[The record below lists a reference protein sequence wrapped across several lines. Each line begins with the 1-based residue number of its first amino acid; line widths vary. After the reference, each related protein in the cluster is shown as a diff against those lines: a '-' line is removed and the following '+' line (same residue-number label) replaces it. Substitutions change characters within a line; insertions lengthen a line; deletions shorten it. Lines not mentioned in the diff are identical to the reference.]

1 MKSSD
6 VRQVAV
12 VALIRFA
19 LAVGFMWLCVPP
31 VGWAQSQ
38 NVASQPQPAEEQSV
52 ANQSAPA
59 GSSAA
64 EANAMV
70 PRLIKFS
77 GTLLDAQGK
86 PIATGPVGVT
96 FALYAEQTGGASL
109 WLETQNVHP
118 DENGYYTV
126 LLGNETSTGVPME
139 LFASGEARWLGIQI
153 ERQPEQARVLLVSVP
168 YALKA
173 GDAQT
178 LGGRPASDFALAN
191 ASSAPSTAGAASSG
205 KSDSASAASA
215 SSTSVSKNAA
225 PPVNPNVTG
234 KGVLDHIPMWD
245 TASDIVDSVIFQ
257 KSSDIGI
264 GTVTPAATLDVNG
277 KGDIRDTLTLFPKGT
292 DSTLAV
298 SGTAFKI
305 DQTGKVTFISAQT
318 FPGAGTIT
326 ADNSTE
332 ALKVTQTGTGAAAVF
347 NVTKSTDTI
356 IKAELNGSAVFSV
369 GATGGLYDS
378 QSIYTQG
385 PILNNVFV
393 VSATGAISTSNT
405 DTGNGATAITAM
417 QDDSNNLAYTFGVKA
432 STASSDGVG
441 VMGTSGTGSSFGGN
455 TFSSVGVWGDSA
467 TGIGVLGTADDGTAV
482 YAQSD
487 SGADTTPTLNAYN
500 GSSTAGALVFQTNS
514 ANAKI
519 CTIDVFANLACNGS
533 KSAVVPVGNGQ
544 KMVALYA
551 VEAPENWFE
560 DYGSEHLENGAA
572 RVTLDP
578 TYAQTVNT
586 GMEYHVFLT
595 PSGDCNGLYVTN
607 KTANSFEVREFK
619 GGHSNIAFDYR
630 IIAKRNG
637 YEQIRLADKTA
648 MMKAAPPQAAR
659 LGRKLAAK
667 APADGSAPA
676 RPELKP

>member
-6 VRQVAV
+6 VREVPV
-12 VALIRFA
+12 SVMIRFA
-19 LAVGFMWLCVPP
+19 LVAWFMWLCVAP

-38 NVASQPQPAEEQSV
+38 NVASKRQPAEEQSV
-52 ANQSAPA
+52 ANQSAAA

-109 WLETQNVHP
+109 WLETQNVRP
-118 DENGYYTV
+118 DENGYYSV
-126 LLGNETSTGVPME
+126 LLGSETATGVPME
-139 LFASGEARWLGIQI
+139 LFATGEARWLGIQV
-153 ERQPEQARVLLVSVP
+153 ERQPEQPRVLLVSVP

-191 ASSAPSTAGAASSG
+191 ASSALPTAGAANSA
-205 KSDSASAASA
+205 KPDSVPAASA

-225 PPVNPNVTG
+225 PPSNPSVTG

-245 TASDIVDSVIFQ
+245 TTSDIVDSVIFQ
-257 KSSDIGI
+257 KSTDIGI

-277 KGDIRDTLTLFPKGT
+277 KEDIRDTLTLFPKGT

-298 SGTAFKI
+298 NGTAFKI
-305 DQTGKVTFISAQT
+305 DQTGKVTFVSTQT
-318 FPGAGTIT
+318 FPGGGTVT
-326 ADNSTE
+326 ANNSTQ
-332 ALKVTQTGTGAAAVF
+332 ALSVTQTGTGAAAVF

-356 IKAELNGSAVFSV
+356 LNGELNGSAVFSV

-405 DTGNGATAITAM
+405 DTGNGATAITAS
-417 QDDSNNLAYTFGVKA
+417 QNDSNISDVTFGVNA
-432 STASSDGVG
+432 STASSNGIAVL
-441 VMGTSGTGSSFGGN
+441 GTAGP
-455 TFSSVGVWGDSA
+455 SSVFATQESTTGVWGDAGTQYSVGVQGSA
-467 TGIGVLGTADDGTAV
+467 NDGIAV
-482 YAQSD
+482 AAESD
-487 SGADTTPTLNAYN
+487 SGTDTVEPTLFAYN
-500 GSSTAGALVFQTNS
+500 GSSAAGALVFQTNS
-514 ANAKI
+514 ANVKI
-519 CTIDVFANLACNGS
+519 CAIDVFANLACNGS

-572 RVTLDP
+572 TVTLDP

-607 KTANSFEVREFK
+607 KTSNSFEVRELK

-637 YEQIRLADKTA
+637 YEQIRLEDKTA
-648 MMKAAPPQAAR
+648 MMKAVPARVAR
-659 LGRKLAAK
+659 LGRKPAAK
-667 APADGSAPA
+667 APSDGSAPA
-676 RPELKP
+676 RLP

>member
-1 MKSSD
+1 MKLSNLGIALVVVCLFFVPAMRAQAQSSANQN
-6 VRQVAV
+6 VSATSAAV
-12 VALIRFA
+12 V
-19 LAVGFMWLCVPP
+19 
-31 VGWAQSQ
+31 
-38 NVASQPQPAEEQSV
+38 PQ
-52 ANQSAPA
+52 
-59 GSSAA
+59 
-64 EANAMV
+64 
-70 PRLIKFS
+70 LIKFS
-77 GTLLDAQGK
+77 GTLLDAQSK

-109 WLETQNVHP
+109 WLETQNVRP
-118 DENGYYTV
+118 DENGYYSV
-126 LLGNETSTGVPME
+126 LLGAETSTGVPME
-139 LFASGEARWLGIQI
+139 LFATGEARWLGIQV

-178 LGGRPASDFALAN
+178 LAGRPASDFALAN
-191 ASSAPSTAGAASSG
+191 ASSLPSVPTTANSAAKSG

-257 KSSDIGI
+257 KSSEIGI

-277 KGDIRDTLTLFPKGT
+277 KEDIRDTLTLFPKGT

-305 DQTGKVTFISAQT
+305 DQTGKVTFVSTQT
-318 FPGAGTIT
+318 FPGAGTVT
-326 ADNSTE
+326 ANNSTE
-332 ALKVTQTGTGAAAVF
+332 ALSVTQTGTGAAAVF

-385 PILNNVFV
+385 PISNNVFV
-393 VSATGAISTSNT
+393 VSATGAVVTNNS
-405 DTGNGATAITAM
+405 DTGNGATAITAA
-417 QDDSNNLAYTFGVKA
+417 QNDSNNSDFTFGVNA
-432 STASSDGVG
+432 STASDSGVG
-441 VMGTSGTGSSFGGN
+441 VKGTSST
-455 TFSSVGVWGDSA
+455 SSVDGSGLNSAGVWGDTGA
-467 TGIGVLGTADDGTAV
+467 GGGIGVIATADDGYGVFAV
-482 YAQSD
+482 SNSANPIIPTIYAF
-487 SGADTTPTLNAYN
+487 N
-500 GSSTAGALVFQTNS
+500 SSSSAGALVFETNS
-514 ANAKI
+514 GNDKK

-533 KSAVVPVGNGQ
+533 KSAVVPVENGQ

-560 DYGSEHLENGAA
+560 DYGSERLENGAA
-572 RVTLDP
+572 TVMLDS

-595 PSGDCNGLYVTN
+595 PKGDCNGLYVVN
-607 KTANSFEVREFK
+607 ETANSFEVRELK
-619 GGHSNIAFDYR
+619 GGHSNITFDYR

-648 MMKAAPPQAAR
+648 MMKAIPAQVAR
-659 LGRKLAAK
+659 VGKKPGAQ
-667 APADGSAPA
+667 APASS
-676 RPELKP
+676 RLKP

>member
-6 VRQVAV
+6 VREVPV
-12 VALIRFA
+12 SVMIRFA
-19 LAVGFMWLCVPP
+19 LVAWFMWLCVAP

-38 NVASQPQPAEEQSV
+38 NVASQRQPAEEQSV

-96 FALYAEQTGGASL
+96 FALYAEHTGGASL
-109 WLETQNVHP
+109 WLETQNVRP
-118 DENGYYTV
+118 DENGYYSV
-126 LLGNETSTGVPME
+126 LLGSETATGVPME
-139 LFASGEARWLGIQI
+139 LFATGEARWLGIQV
-153 ERQPEQARVLLVSVP
+153 ERQPEQPRVLLVSVP

-191 ASSAPSTAGAASSG
+191 ASSALPTAGAANSA
-205 KSDSASAASA
+205 KPDSVPAASA

-225 PPVNPNVTG
+225 PPSNPSVTG

-257 KSSDIGI
+257 KSTDIGI

-305 DQTGKVTFISAQT
+305 DQTGKVTFVSTQT
-318 FPGAGTIT
+318 FPGGGTVT
-326 ADNSTE
+326 ANNSTQ
-332 ALKVTQTGTGAAAVF
+332 ALSVTQTGTGAAAVF

-356 IKAELNGSAVFSV
+356 LNGELNGSAVFSV

-405 DTGNGATAITAM
+405 DTGNGATAITAS
-417 QDDSNNLAYTFGVKA
+417 QNDSNISDVTFGVNA
-432 STASSDGVG
+432 STASSNGIAVL
-441 VMGTSGTGSSFGGN
+441 GTAGP
-455 TFSSVGVWGDSA
+455 SSVFATQESTTGVWGDAGTQYSVGVQGSA
-467 TGIGVLGTADDGTAV
+467 NDGIAV
-482 YAQSD
+482 AAESD
-487 SGADTTPTLNAYN
+487 SGTDTIEPTLFAYN
-500 GSSTAGALVFQTNS
+500 GSSAAGALVFQTNS
-514 ANAKI
+514 ANVKI
-519 CTIDVFANLACNGS
+519 CAIDVFANLACNGS

-572 RVTLDP
+572 TVTLDP

-607 KTANSFEVREFK
+607 KTSNSFEVRELK

-637 YEQIRLADKTA
+637 YEQIRLEDKTA
-648 MMKAAPPQAAR
+648 MMKAVPARVAR
-659 LGRKLAAK
+659 LGRKPAAK
-667 APADGSAPA
+667 APSDGSAPA
-676 RPELKP
+676 RLP

>member
-6 VRQVAV
+6 VREVPV
-12 VALIRFA
+12 SVMIRFA
-19 LAVGFMWLCVPP
+19 LVAWFMWLCVAP

-38 NVASQPQPAEEQSV
+38 NVASQRQPAEEQSV

-96 FALYAEQTGGASL
+96 FALYAEHTGGASL
-109 WLETQNVHP
+109 WLETQNVRP
-118 DENGYYTV
+118 DENGYYSV
-126 LLGNETSTGVPME
+126 LLGSETATGVPME
-139 LFASGEARWLGIQI
+139 LFATGEARWLGIQV
-153 ERQPEQARVLLVSVP
+153 ERQPEQPRVLLVSVP

-191 ASSAPSTAGAASSG
+191 ASSALPTAGAANSA
-205 KSDSASAASA
+205 KPDSVPAASA

-225 PPVNPNVTG
+225 PPSNPNVTG

-257 KSSDIGI
+257 KSTDIGI

-305 DQTGKVTFISAQT
+305 DQTGKVTFVSTQT
-318 FPGAGTIT
+318 FPGGGTVT
-326 ADNSTE
+326 ANNSTQ
-332 ALKVTQTGTGAAAVF
+332 ALSVTQTGTGAAAVF

-356 IKAELNGSAVFSV
+356 LNGELNGSAVFSV

-405 DTGNGATAITAM
+405 DTGNGATAITAS
-417 QDDSNNLAYTFGVKA
+417 QNDSNISDVTFGVNA
-432 STASSDGVG
+432 STASSNGIAVL
-441 VMGTSGTGSSFGGN
+441 GTAGP
-455 TFSSVGVWGDSA
+455 SSVFATQESTTGVWGDAGTQYSVGVQGSA
-467 TGIGVLGTADDGTAV
+467 NDGIAV
-482 YAQSD
+482 AAESD
-487 SGADTTPTLNAYN
+487 SGTDTIEPTLFAYN
-500 GSSTAGALVFQTNS
+500 GSSAAGALVFQTNS
-514 ANAKI
+514 ANVKI
-519 CTIDVFANLACNGS
+519 CAIDVFANLACNGS

-572 RVTLDP
+572 TVTLDP

-607 KTANSFEVREFK
+607 KTSNSFEVRELK

-637 YEQIRLADKTA
+637 YEQIRLEDKTA
-648 MMKAAPPQAAR
+648 MMKAVPARVAR
-659 LGRKLAAK
+659 LGRKPAAK
-667 APADGSAPA
+667 APSDGSAPA
-676 RPELKP
+676 RLP

>member
-6 VRQVAV
+6 VREVPV
-12 VALIRFA
+12 SVMIRFA
-19 LAVGFMWLCVPP
+19 LVAWFMWLCVAP

-38 NVASQPQPAEEQSV
+38 NVASQRQPAEEQSV

-96 FALYAEQTGGASL
+96 FALYAEHTGGASL
-109 WLETQNVHP
+109 WLETQNVRP
-118 DENGYYTV
+118 DENGYYSV
-126 LLGNETSTGVPME
+126 LLGSETATGVPME
-139 LFASGEARWLGIQI
+139 LFATGEARWLGIQV
-153 ERQPEQARVLLVSVP
+153 ERQPEQPRVLLVSVP

-191 ASSAPSTAGAASSG
+191 ASSALPTAGAANSA
-205 KSDSASAASA
+205 KPDSVPAASA

-225 PPVNPNVTG
+225 PPSNPSVTG

-257 KSSDIGI
+257 KSTDIGI

-305 DQTGKVTFISAQT
+305 DQTGKVTFVSTQT
-318 FPGAGTIT
+318 FPGGGTVT
-326 ADNSTE
+326 ANNSTQ
-332 ALKVTQTGTGAAAVF
+332 ALSVTQTGTGAAAVF

-356 IKAELNGSAVFSV
+356 LNGELNGSAVFSV

-405 DTGNGATAITAM
+405 DTGNGATAITAS
-417 QDDSNNLAYTFGVKA
+417 QNDSNISDVTFGVNA
-432 STASSDGVG
+432 STASSNGIAVL
-441 VMGTSGTGSSFGGN
+441 GTAGP
-455 TFSSVGVWGDSA
+455 SSVFATQESTTGVWGDAGTQYSVGVQGSA
-467 TGIGVLGTADDGTAV
+467 NDGIAV
-482 YAQSD
+482 AAESD
-487 SGADTTPTLNAYN
+487 SGTDTIEPTLFAYN
-500 GSSTAGALVFQTNS
+500 GSSAAGALVFQTNS
-514 ANAKI
+514 ANVKI
-519 CTIDVFANLACNGS
+519 CAIDVFANLACNGS

-572 RVTLDP
+572 TVTLDP

-607 KTANSFEVREFK
+607 KTSNSFEVRELK

-637 YEQIRLADKTA
+637 Y
-648 MMKAAPPQAAR
+648 
-659 LGRKLAAK
+659 
-667 APADGSAPA
+667 
-676 RPELKP
+676 

>member
-1 MKSSD
+1 MKTSD
-6 VRQVAV
+6 IRDVPVSV
-12 VALIRFA
+12 MIRFVLVA
-19 LAVGFMWLCVPP
+19 CFMWLCVTP

-38 NVASQPQPAEEQSV
+38 NVASKRQPAEEQSV
-52 ANQSAPA
+52 ANQSSAA
-59 GSSAA
+59 GWSAA

-77 GTLLDAQGK
+77 GTLSDAQGK

-109 WLETQNVHP
+109 WLETQNVRP
-118 DENGYYTV
+118 DENGYYSV
-126 LLGNETSTGVPME
+126 LLGSETATGVPME
-139 LFASGEARWLGIQI
+139 LFATGEARWLGIQV
-153 ERQPEQARVLLVSVP
+153 ERQPEQPRVLLVSVP

-191 ASSAPSTAGAASSG
+191 ASSVLPTAGAANSA
-205 KSDSASAASA
+205 KPDSVPAASA

-225 PPVNPNVTG
+225 PPSNPSVTG

-257 KSSDIGI
+257 KSTDIGI

-305 DQTGKVTFISAQT
+305 DQTGKVTFVSTQT
-318 FPGAGTIT
+318 FPGGGTVT
-326 ADNSTE
+326 ANNSTQ
-332 ALKVTQTGTGAAAVF
+332 ALSVTQTGTGAAAVF

-356 IKAELNGSAVFSV
+356 LNGELNGSAVFSV

-405 DTGNGATAITAM
+405 DTGNGATAITAS
-417 QDDSNNLAYTFGVKA
+417 QNDSNISDVTFGVNA
-432 STASSDGVG
+432 STASSNGIAVL
-441 VMGTSGTGSSFGGN
+441 GTAGP
-455 TFSSVGVWGDSA
+455 SSVFATQESTTGVWGDAGTQYSVGVQGSA
-467 TGIGVLGTADDGTAV
+467 NDGIAVAAD
-482 YAQSD
+482 SD
-487 SGADTTPTLNAYN
+487 SGTDTVEPTLFAYN
-500 GSSTAGALVFQTNS
+500 GSSAAGALVFQTNS
-514 ANAKI
+514 ANVKI

-572 RVTLDP
+572 TVTLDP

-607 KTANSFEVREFK
+607 KTSNSFEVRELK

-637 YEQIRLADKTA
+637 YEQIRLEDKTA
-648 MMKAAPPQAAR
+648 MMKAVPARVAR
-659 LGRKLAAK
+659 LGRKPAAK
-667 APADGSAPA
+667 APSDGSAPA
-676 RPELKP
+676 RLP

>member
-1 MKSSD
+1 MKTSD
-6 VRQVAV
+6 IRDVPVSV
-12 VALIRFA
+12 LIRFA
-19 LAVGFMWLCVPP
+19 LVAWFMWLCVAP

-38 NVASQPQPAEEQSV
+38 NVASIHQPAEEQSV
-52 ANQSAPA
+52 ANQSTAA
-59 GSSAA
+59 GWSAA

-77 GTLLDAQGK
+77 GTLLDPQGK

-109 WLETQNVHP
+109 WLETQNVRP

-126 LLGNETSTGVPME
+126 LLGSETSTGVPME
-139 LFASGEARWLGIQI
+139 LFATGEARWLGIQI
-153 ERQPEQARVLLVSVP
+153 ERQPEQSRVLLVSVP

-191 ASSAPSTAGAASSG
+191 PSSVPSATETSS
-205 KSDSASAASA
+205 KSESVPATSA

-225 PPVNPNVTG
+225 PPSNPTVTG

-257 KSSDIGI
+257 KSTDIGI

-277 KGDIRDTLTLFPKGT
+277 KEDIRDTLTLFPKGT

-298 SGTAFKI
+298 NGTAFKV
-305 DQTGKVTFISAQT
+305 DQTGKVTFVSTQT
-318 FPGAGTIT
+318 FPGASAVT
-326 ADNSTE
+326 ANNSTE
-332 ALKVTQTGTGAAAVF
+332 ALSVTQTGTGAAAVF

-369 GATGGLYDS
+369 GASGGLYDS
-378 QSIYTQG
+378 QQLFTSGTIANDAF
-385 PILNNVFV
+385 I
-393 VSATGAISTSNT
+393 VSPTGAVSTLNS
-405 DTGNGATAITAM
+405 DVANGATAITAN
-417 QDDSNNLAYTFGVKA
+417 QNDSNNSDVTFGLNA
-432 STASSDGVG
+432 STSSSGGIAVL
-441 VMGTSGTGSSFGGN
+441 GTAGPGSVFA
-455 TFSSVGVWGDSA
+455 TQAVATGVWGDAGSQYSTGVQGSA
-467 TGIGVLGTADDGTAV
+467 NDGIAIAA
-482 YAQSD
+482 YSD
-487 SGADTTPTLNAYN
+487 SGTDTIEPTLFAYN
-500 GSSTAGALVFQTNS
+500 GSSAAGALVFKTNS
-514 ANAKI
+514 ANVKI

-533 KSAVVPVGNGQ
+533 KSAVVPVGDGQ

-551 VEAPENWFE
+551 VESPENWFE

-572 RVTLDP
+572 TVTLDP

-595 PSGDCNGLYVTN
+595 PGGDCNGLYVTN
-607 KTANSFEVREFK
+607 KTANSFEVRELK
-619 GGHSNIAFDYR
+619 GGHSNITFDYR

-648 MMKAAPPQAAR
+648 MMKAVPTQVAR
-659 LGRKLAAK
+659 LGRKPAAK
-667 APADGSAPA
+667 APSDGSAPA
-676 RPELKP
+676 RLP

>member
-1 MKSSD
+1 MKPSSIAIAL
-6 VRQVAV
+6 VVECLFLVPAV
-12 VALIRFA
+12 
-19 LAVGFMWLCVPP
+19 LAQARSSG
-31 VGWAQSQ
+31 
-38 NVASQPQPAEEQSV
+38 
-52 ANQSAPA
+52 NQ
-59 GSSAA
+59 GVSAA
-64 EANAMV
+64 PMAIV
-70 PRLIKFS
+70 PQLIKFS
-77 GTLLDAQGK
+77 GTLLDPQGR

-109 WLETQNVHP
+109 WLETQNVRP

-126 LLGNETSTGVPME
+126 LLGSETSTGVPIE
-139 LFASGEARWLGIQI
+139 LFATGEARWLGIQV
-153 ERQPEQARVLLVSVP
+153 ERQPEQPRVLLVSVP

-191 ASSAPSTAGAASSG
+191 ASSALPTAGGANSG
-205 KSDSASAASA
+205 KSDSASPASA

-277 KGDIRDTLTLFPKGT
+277 KEDVRDTLTLFPKGT

-298 SGTAFKI
+298 SGTVFKV
-305 DQTGKVTFISAQT
+305 DQTGKVTFVSTQT
-318 FPGAGTIT
+318 FPGASTVT
-326 ADNSTE
+326 ANNSTE
-332 ALKVTQTGTGAAAVF
+332 ALSVTQTGTGAAAVF

-356 IKAELNGSAVFSV
+356 LNGELNGSAVFSV

-378 QSIYTQG
+378 QSFYTQG
-385 PILNNVFV
+385 PIFNNAFE
-393 VSATGAISTSNT
+393 VSATGAVTTNNS
-405 DTGNGATAITAM
+405 DVGNGATAMTAM
-417 QDDSNNLAYTFGVKA
+417 QNDSNNNEFTFGVKA
-432 STASSDGVG
+432 STASSGGVG
-441 VMGTSGTGSSFGGN
+441 VKGTSGTSSSFGGN
-455 TFSSVGVWGDSA
+455 ASFSSAGVWGDSGTA
-467 TGIGVLGTADDGTAV
+467 TAIGVLGTADDGSAV
-482 YAQSD
+482 YAESD
-487 SGADTTPTLNAYN
+487 SGADTSTPTMSAYN
-500 GSSTAGALVFQTNS
+500 DSSTAGALVFYASSNS
-514 ANAKI
+514 FGSGF
-519 CTIDVFANLACNGS
+519 CLIDRGGNLTCSGS
-533 KSAVVPVGNGQ
+533 KSAVVPVENGQ

-560 DYGSEHLENGAA
+560 DYGSELLENGAA
-572 RVTLDP
+572 TVTLDLI
-578 TYAQTVNT
+578 YAQTVNT

-607 KTANSFEVREFK
+607 KTANSFEVRELK
-619 GGHSNIAFDYR
+619 GGHSNITFDYR

-648 MMKAAPPQAAR
+648 MIKAVPAQAAR
-659 LGRKLAAK
+659 FRRKPGAE
-667 APADGSAPA
+667 APV
-676 RPELKP
+676 KP

>member
-1 MKSSD
+1 MKTSD
-6 VRQVAV
+6 IRDVPVSV
-12 VALIRFA
+12 MIRFA
-19 LAVGFMWLCVPP
+19 LVAALMWLCVVP

-38 NVASQPQPAEEQSV
+38 NAESQRS
-52 ANQSAPA
+52 PA
-59 GSSAA
+59 GDQRVVNQNATAASLAA
-64 EANAMV
+64 EVNAMV
-70 PRLIKFS
+70 PRVIKFS
-77 GTLLDAQGK
+77 GTLLDAQDK
-86 PIATGPVGVT
+86 PIVTGPVGVT

-109 WLETQNVHP
+109 WLETQNVRP
-118 DENGYYTV
+118 DENGYYSV
-126 LLGNETSTGVPME
+126 LLGSETSTGVPME
-139 LFASGEARWLGIQI
+139 LFASGEARWLGIQV
-153 ERQPEQARVLLVSVP
+153 ERQPEQPRVLLVSVP

-173 GDAQT
+173 GDSQT

-191 ASSAPSTAGAASSG
+191 ALSASSAGGEAN
-205 KSDSASAASA
+205 SAKPDPVPAASA

-245 TASDIVDSVIFQ
+245 TASDIIDSVIFQ
-257 KSSDIGI
+257 KSTDIGI

-277 KGDIRDTLTLFPKGT
+277 KEDIRDTLTLFPKGT

-318 FPGAGTIT
+318 FPGAGTVT
-326 ADNSTE
+326 ANNSTE
-332 ALKVTQTGTGAAAVF
+332 ALNVTQTGTGAAAVF

-356 IKAELNGSAVFSV
+356 LNGELNGSAVFSV

-385 PILNNVFV
+385 PIFNNVFV
-393 VSATGAISTSNT
+393 VSATGAISTSNA

-417 QDDSNNLAYTFGVKA
+417 QNDSNNSDMTLGVNASAA
-432 STASSDGVG
+432 STQGVG
-441 VMGTSGTGSSFGGN
+441 VKGTAGPSSSTGAGEFA
-455 TFSSVGVWGDSA
+455 VGVWGDEA
-467 TGIGVLGTADDGTAV
+467 GGAGVLGSSDAGEAV
-482 YAQSD
+482 GAVNNSD
-487 SGADTTPTLNAYN
+487 ANPALIAFNK
-500 GSSTAGALVFQTNS
+500 SSTAGALVFRTLGIVDHGCS
-514 ANAKI
+514 V
-519 CTIDVFANLACNGS
+519 DVNGNLICNGS
-533 KSAVVPVGNGQ
+533 KSAVVPVENGQ

-560 DYGSEHLENGAA
+560 DYGSERLENGAA
-572 RVTLDP
+572 TVTLDL

-607 KTANSFEVREFK
+607 KTANSFEVRELK
-619 GGHSNIAFDYR
+619 GGHSNITFDYR

-648 MMKAAPPQAAR
+648 WMKAGPAHAAR
-659 LGRKLAAK
+659 LDRNRVAK
-667 APADGSAPA
+667 SPADSSAPT
-676 RPELKP
+676 RSEPKP

>member
-1 MKSSD
+1 MKTSD
-6 VRQVAV
+6 IRDVPVSV
-12 VALIRFA
+12 MIRFVLVA
-19 LAVGFMWLCVPP
+19 CFMWLCVAP

-38 NVASQPQPAEEQSV
+38 NVASKRQPAEEQSV
-52 ANQSAPA
+52 ANQSSPA
-59 GSSAA
+59 GWSAA

-77 GTLLDAQGK
+77 GTLSDAQGK

-109 WLETQNVHP
+109 WLETQNVRP
-118 DENGYYTV
+118 DENGYYSV
-126 LLGNETSTGVPME
+126 LLGSETATGVPME
-139 LFASGEARWLGIQI
+139 LFATGEARWLGIQV
-153 ERQPEQARVLLVSVP
+153 ERQPEQPRVLLVSVP

-191 ASSAPSTAGAASSG
+191 ASSALPTAGAANSA
-205 KSDSASAASA
+205 KPDSVPAASA

-225 PPVNPNVTG
+225 PPSNPSVTG

-257 KSSDIGI
+257 KSTDIGI

-305 DQTGKVTFISAQT
+305 DQTGKVTFVSTQT
-318 FPGAGTIT
+318 FPGGGTVT
-326 ADNSTE
+326 ANNSTQ
-332 ALKVTQTGTGAAAVF
+332 ALSVTQTGTGAAAVF

-356 IKAELNGSAVFSV
+356 LNGELNGSAVFSV

-405 DTGNGATAITAM
+405 DTGNGATAITAS
-417 QDDSNNLAYTFGVKA
+417 QNDSNISDVTFGVNA
-432 STASSDGVG
+432 STASSNGIAVL
-441 VMGTSGTGSSFGGN
+441 GTAGP
-455 TFSSVGVWGDSA
+455 SSVFATQESTTGVWGDAGTQYSVGVQGSA
-467 TGIGVLGTADDGTAV
+467 NDGIAVAAD
-482 YAQSD
+482 SD
-487 SGADTTPTLNAYN
+487 SGTDTVEPTLFAYN
-500 GSSTAGALVFQTNS
+500 GSSAAGALVFQTNS
-514 ANAKI
+514 ANVKI

-572 RVTLDP
+572 TVTLDP

-607 KTANSFEVREFK
+607 KTSNSFEVRELK

-637 YEQIRLADKTA
+637 YEQIRLEDKTA
-648 MMKAAPPQAAR
+648 MMKAVPARVAR
-659 LGRKLAAK
+659 LGRKPAAK
-667 APADGSAPA
+667 APSDGSAPA
-676 RPELKP
+676 RLP

>member
-1 MKSSD
+1 MKTSD
-6 VRQVAV
+6 IRDVPVSV
-12 VALIRFA
+12 MIRFVLVA
-19 LAVGFMWLCVPP
+19 CFMWLCVAP

-38 NVASQPQPAEEQSV
+38 NVASKRQPAEEQSV
-52 ANQSAPA
+52 ANQSSPA
-59 GSSAA
+59 GWSAA

-96 FALYAEQTGGASL
+96 FALYAEQTGGASS
-109 WLETQNVHP
+109 WLETQNVRP
-118 DENGYYTV
+118 DENGYYSV
-126 LLGNETSTGVPME
+126 LLGSETATGVPME
-139 LFASGEARWLGIQI
+139 LFATGEARWLGIQV
-153 ERQPEQARVLLVSVP
+153 ERQPEQPRVLLVSVP

-191 ASSAPSTAGAASSG
+191 ASSALPTAGAANSA
-205 KSDSASAASA
+205 KPDSVPAASA

-225 PPVNPNVTG
+225 PPSNPSVTG

-257 KSSDIGI
+257 KSTDIGI

-305 DQTGKVTFISAQT
+305 DQTGKVTFVSTQT
-318 FPGAGTIT
+318 FPGGGTVT
-326 ADNSTE
+326 ANNSTQ
-332 ALKVTQTGTGAAAVF
+332 ALSVTQTGTGAAAVF

-356 IKAELNGSAVFSV
+356 LNGELNGSAVFSV

-405 DTGNGATAITAM
+405 DTGNGATAITAS
-417 QDDSNNLAYTFGVKA
+417 QNDSNISDVTFGVNA
-432 STASSDGVG
+432 STASSNGIAVL
-441 VMGTSGTGSSFGGN
+441 GTAGP
-455 TFSSVGVWGDSA
+455 SSVFATQESTTGVWGDAGTQYSVGVQGSA
-467 TGIGVLGTADDGTAV
+467 NDGIAVAAD
-482 YAQSD
+482 SD
-487 SGADTTPTLNAYN
+487 SGTDTVEPTLFAYN
-500 GSSTAGALVFQTNS
+500 GSSAAGALVFQTNS
-514 ANAKI
+514 ANVKI

-572 RVTLDP
+572 TVTLDP

-607 KTANSFEVREFK
+607 KTSNSFEVRELK

-637 YEQIRLADKTA
+637 YEQIRLEDKTA
-648 MMKAAPPQAAR
+648 MMKAVPARVAR
-659 LGRKLAAK
+659 LGRKPAAK
-667 APADGSAPA
+667 APSDGSAPA
-676 RPELKP
+676 RLP

>member
-6 VRQVAV
+6 VREVPV
-12 VALIRFA
+12 SVMIRFA
-19 LAVGFMWLCVPP
+19 LVAWFMWLCVAP

-38 NVASQPQPAEEQSV
+38 NVASKRQPAEEQSV
-52 ANQSAPA
+52 ANQSSAA
-59 GSSAA
+59 GWSAA

-109 WLETQNVHP
+109 WLETQNVRP
-118 DENGYYTV
+118 DENGYYSV
-126 LLGNETSTGVPME
+126 LLGSETATGVPME
-139 LFASGEARWLGIQI
+139 LFATGEARWLGIQV
-153 ERQPEQARVLLVSVP
+153 ERQPEQPRVLLVSVP

-191 ASSAPSTAGAASSG
+191 ASSALPTAGAANSA
-205 KSDSASAASA
+205 KPDSVPAASA

-225 PPVNPNVTG
+225 PPSNPSVTG

-257 KSSDIGI
+257 KSTDIGI

-305 DQTGKVTFISAQT
+305 DQTGKVTFVSTQT
-318 FPGAGTIT
+318 FPGGGTVT
-326 ADNSTE
+326 ANNSTQ
-332 ALKVTQTGTGAAAVF
+332 ALSVTQTGTGAAAVF

-356 IKAELNGSAVFSV
+356 LNGELNGSAVFSV

-405 DTGNGATAITAM
+405 DTGNGATAITAS
-417 QDDSNNLAYTFGVKA
+417 QNDSNISDVTFGVNA
-432 STASSDGVG
+432 STASSNGIAVL
-441 VMGTSGTGSSFGGN
+441 GTAGP
-455 TFSSVGVWGDSA
+455 SSVFATQESTTGVWGDAGTQYSVGVQGSA
-467 TGIGVLGTADDGTAV
+467 NDGIAVAAD
-482 YAQSD
+482 SD
-487 SGADTTPTLNAYN
+487 SGTDTVEPTLFAYN
-500 GSSTAGALVFQTNS
+500 GSSAAGALVFQTNS
-514 ANAKI
+514 ANVKI

-572 RVTLDP
+572 TVTLDP

-586 GMEYHVFLT
+586 GLEYHVFLT

-607 KTANSFEVREFK
+607 KTSNSFEVRELK

-637 YEQIRLADKTA
+637 YEQIRLEDKTA
-648 MMKAAPPQAAR
+648 MMKAVPARVAR
-659 LGRKLAAK
+659 LGRKPAAK
-667 APADGSAPA
+667 APSDGSAPA
-676 RPELKP
+676 RLP

>member
-1 MKSSD
+1 MKLDSIAIALVLACLFFVPAVYAQAQSSGNQN
-6 VRQVAV
+6 VSAASVAV
-12 VALIRFA
+12 V
-19 LAVGFMWLCVPP
+19 
-31 VGWAQSQ
+31 
-38 NVASQPQPAEEQSV
+38 PQ
-52 ANQSAPA
+52 
-59 GSSAA
+59 
-64 EANAMV
+64 
-70 PRLIKFS
+70 LIKLS

-378 QSIYTQG
+378 QQLFTSGTIANDAF
-385 PILNNVFV
+385 I
-393 VSATGAISTSNT
+393 VSPTGAVSTLNS
-405 DTGNGATAITAM
+405 DVGNGASAITAN
-417 QDDSNNLAYTFGVKA
+417 QNDSNSSDITFGVNA
-432 STASSDGVG
+432 STASSNGVG
-441 VMGTSGTGSSFGGN
+441 VKGTSGTSSIEGTGGEAA
-455 TFSSVGVWGDSA
+455 GVWGDSGSNIFG
-467 TGIGVLGTADDGTAV
+467 TGVLGTADDGMAVVASSNSGSDTSTATI
-482 YAQSD
+482 Q
-487 SGADTTPTLNAYN
+487 GFN
-500 GSSTAGALVFQTNS
+500 GSSTAGALVFLTFSGAGGNCS
-514 ANAKI
+514 
-519 CTIDVFANLACNGS
+519 IDVGANLSCSGKITGIVSDFKLDHPQDPANKYLVHTS
-533 KSAVVPVGNGQ
+533 VQSSEMMNIYTGNI
-544 KMVALYA
+544 VLDA
-551 VEAPENWFE
+551 
-560 DYGSEHLENGAA
+560 NGAA
-572 RVTLDP
+572 TIQLPSWFQAENADFRYQLTAIGSFSPVYVAQEIQDNQFKIAGGNSGQKISWQVTGVRQDAYAKANPLVVEQEKTGAAKGRYLAP
-578 TYAQTVNT
+578 ALFGQPGSQAISNARRPNFAKRQKSQPAQTN
-586 GMEYHVFLT
+586 
-595 PSGDCNGLYVTN
+595 
-607 KTANSFEVREFK
+607 
-619 GGHSNIAFDYR
+619 
-630 IIAKRNG
+630 
-637 YEQIRLADKTA
+637 Q
-648 MMKAAPPQAAR
+648 Q
-659 LGRKLAAK
+659 
-667 APADGSAPA
+667 
-676 RPELKP
+676 

>member
-6 VRQVAV
+6 VREVPV
-12 VALIRFA
+12 SVMIRFA
-19 LAVGFMWLCVPP
+19 LVAWFMWLCVAP

-38 NVASQPQPAEEQSV
+38 NVASQRQPAEEQSV
-52 ANQSAPA
+52 ANQSSPA
-59 GSSAA
+59 GWSAA

-96 FALYAEQTGGASL
+96 FALYAEQTGGASS
-109 WLETQNVHP
+109 WLETQNVRP
-118 DENGYYTV
+118 DENGYYSV
-126 LLGNETSTGVPME
+126 LLGSETATGVPME
-139 LFASGEARWLGIQI
+139 LFATGEARWLGIQV
-153 ERQPEQARVLLVSVP
+153 ERQPEQPRVLLVSVP

-191 ASSAPSTAGAASSG
+191 ASSALPTAGAANSA
-205 KSDSASAASA
+205 KPDSVPAASA

-225 PPVNPNVTG
+225 PPSNPNVTG
-234 KGVLDHIPMWD
+234 KGVLDHIPMWY

-257 KSSDIGI
+257 KSTDIGI

-305 DQTGKVTFISAQT
+305 DQTGKVTFVSTQT
-318 FPGAGTIT
+318 FPGGGTVT
-326 ADNSTE
+326 ANNSTQ
-332 ALKVTQTGTGAAAVF
+332 ALSVTQTGTGAAAVF

-356 IKAELNGSAVFSV
+356 LNGELNGSAVFSV

-405 DTGNGATAITAM
+405 DTGNGATAITAS
-417 QDDSNNLAYTFGVKA
+417 QNDSNISDVTFGVNA
-432 STASSDGVG
+432 STASSNGIAVL
-441 VMGTSGTGSSFGGN
+441 GTAGP
-455 TFSSVGVWGDSA
+455 SSVFATQESTTGVWGDAGTQYSVGVQGSA
-467 TGIGVLGTADDGTAV
+467 NDGIAVAAD
-482 YAQSD
+482 SD
-487 SGADTTPTLNAYN
+487 SGTDTVEPTLFAYN
-500 GSSTAGALVFQTNS
+500 GSSAAGALVFQTNS
-514 ANAKI
+514 ANVKI

-572 RVTLDP
+572 TVTLDP

-607 KTANSFEVREFK
+607 KTSNSFEVRELK

-637 YEQIRLADKTA
+637 YEQIRLEDKTA
-648 MMKAAPPQAAR
+648 MMKAVPARVAR
-659 LGRKLAAK
+659 LGRKPAAK
-667 APADGSAPA
+667 APSDGSAPA
-676 RPELKP
+676 RLP

>member
-6 VRQVAV
+6 VRHVAV

-19 LAVGFMWLCVPP
+19 LAVGFMWLCVAP

-38 NVASQPQPAEEQSV
+38 NVASQRQPAEEQSV
-52 ANQSAPA
+52 ANQSAAA

-86 PIATGPVGVT
+86 PVATGPVGVT

-118 DENGYYTV
+118 DENGYYSV
-126 LLGNETSTGVPME
+126 LLGSETATGVPME
-139 LFASGEARWLGIQI
+139 LFASGEARWLGIQV

-191 ASSAPSTAGAASSG
+191 ASSAPATAGAANSG
-205 KSDSASAASA
+205 KSDSASAGSA

-257 KSSDIGI
+257 KSTDIGI

-326 ADNSTE
+326 ANNSTE
-332 ALKVTQTGTGAAAVF
+332 ALSVTQTGTGAAAVF

-356 IKAELNGSAVFSV
+356 LNGELNGSAVFSV
-369 GATGGLYDS
+369 GATGGLYDR

-405 DTGNGATAITAM
+405 DTGNGATAITAS
-417 QDDSNNLAYTFGVKA
+417 QNDSNISDVTFGVNA
-432 STASSDGVG
+432 STASSNGIAVL
-441 VMGTSGTGSSFGGN
+441 GTAGP
-455 TFSSVGVWGDSA
+455 SSVFATQESTTGVWGDAGTQYSVGVQGSA
-467 TGIGVLGTADDGTAV
+467 NDGIAVAAD
-482 YAQSD
+482 SD
-487 SGADTTPTLNAYN
+487 SGTDTVEPTLFAYN
-500 GSSTAGALVFQTNS
+500 GSSAAGALVFQTNS

-572 RVTLDP
+572 TVTLDP

-607 KTANSFEVREFK
+607 KTANSFEVRELK

-648 MMKAAPPQAAR
+648 MMKAVPAQVAR
-659 LGRKLAAK
+659 LGRKPAAK
-667 APADGSAPA
+667 APSDGSAPA
-676 RPELKP
+676 RLP